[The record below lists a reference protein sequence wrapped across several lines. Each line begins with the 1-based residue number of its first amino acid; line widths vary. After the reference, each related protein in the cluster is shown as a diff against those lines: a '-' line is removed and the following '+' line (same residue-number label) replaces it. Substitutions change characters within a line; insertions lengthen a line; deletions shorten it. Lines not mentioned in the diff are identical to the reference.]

1 MIRSMT
7 GFGAAET
14 ATEERRITI
23 EMRAVNNR
31 YLDFNIRM
39 PKRYIPLEGKIRDLL
54 KKTIH
59 RGKVDVFIN
68 EERYGAG
75 KGELVL
81 DRELAEQYIEK
92 IGVLTG
98 LVRTKYDYADQ
109 VSEATISR
117 LGGLDLARFPEILTL
132 VEGETDEEALWES
145 LADCLEKAVEKFDE
159 ARVAEGERLRRD
171 LLGKLELLAE
181 NVEIVIAEEP
191 RILLEY
197 QNRLFEK
204 AKDFLGDRTLD
215 EAQLASAVVLY
226 ADKIGTDE
234 ETVRLKSHI
243 AQMREIFEKGESGEG
258 VGRKL
263 DFLTQEMNRE
273 ANTTLSKAGSLL
285 TANVGIEMKTLIEKI
300 REQIQ
305 NIE

>member
-7 GFGAAET
+7 GFGAAELT
-14 ATEERRITI
+14 TEERRITI

-59 RGKVDVFIN
+59 RGKVDVYIS
-68 EERYGAG
+68 EERYGSG
-75 KGELVL
+75 KGELIL
-81 DRELAEQYIEK
+81 DRELAAQYIRK
-92 IGVLTG
+92 IGELSL
-98 LVRTKYDYADQ
+98 LVKETHPFADELQ
-109 VSEATISR
+109 EFSVTR
-117 LGGLDLARFPEILTL
+117 LAGLDLARFPEVLTL
-132 VEGETDEEALWES
+132 AEGETDEEALWEA
-145 LADCLEKAVEKFDE
+145 LRECLSEAVEKFDA
-159 ARVAEGERLRRD
+159 ARLAEGERLRAD
-171 LLGKLELLAE
+171 LLGKLDQLAA
-181 NVEIVIAEEP
+181 NVEVVTAEEP
-191 RILLEY
+191 RILAEY
-197 QNRLFEK
+197 QARLLEK
-204 AKDFLGDRTLD
+204 AREVLGDRPLD
-215 EAQLASAVVLY
+215 DGQLATAVVMY
-226 ADKIGTDE
+226 ADKISTDE
-234 ETVRLKSHI
+234 ETVRLRSHI
-243 AQMREIFEKGESGEG
+243 GQMREIFEKGESGEG

-285 TANVGIEMKTLIEKI
+285 TANVGIEMKTTIEKI

>member
-7 GFGAAET
+7 GFGAAE
-14 ATEERRITI
+14 AVSEERRITV

-54 KKTIH
+54 KETIH
-59 RGKVDVFIN
+59 RGKVDVFIS
-68 EERYGAG
+68 EEIYGNG
-75 KGELVL
+75 RGELVL
-81 DRELAEQYIEK
+81 DAGLASQYVEK
-92 IGVLTG
+92 ARQMSADFG
-98 LVRTKYDYADQ
+98 LDFRMSST
-109 VSEATISR
+109 
-117 LGGLDLARFPEILTL
+117 DLARFPDVL
-132 VEGETDEEALWES
+132 VLRECETNEDELWAQLS
-145 LADCLEKAVEKFDE
+145 RCLSTAVGRFDA
-159 ARVAEGERLRRD
+159 ARLAEGERLRKD
-171 LLGKLELLAE
+171 LLGKLEQLAQ
-181 NVEIVIAEEP
+181 NVEIVVATEP
-191 RILLEY
+191 DILADY
-197 QNRLFEK
+197 RARLMEK

-226 ADKIGTDE
+226 ADKISTDE
-234 ETVRLKSHI
+234 ETVRLQSHI
-243 AQMREIFEKGESGEG
+243 YQMHEIFEKGESGEG

-285 TANVGIEMKTLIEKI
+285 TANVGIEMKTIIEKI